1 MAPISDDRIYS
12 GRYYIFRTK
21 TDNLIVLF
29 RQLKQRQYL
38 ACLLGLILINTIV
51 AFILNVFIYFFI
63 NRADFI
69 GNKLLGFFRVFQAM
83 LIVLCLGFSLMAII
97 KIILLYFDKSI
108 QKKYLSEPW
117 VIGEVKEGYLLQN
130 INSEEDTPDFYHF
143 SATVMEELNKN
154 VIFKE
159 AVNTILKNGN
169 KKCLPAVLEE
179 PVSLPVVA
187 AVLELAKE
195 QYDIG
200 NIDFFEN
207 SNPFDFY
214 VKIKHY

>member
-1 MAPISDDRIYS
+1 MAPISDGDDRIYS

-21 TDNLIVLF
+21 TDHLMVLF

-38 ACLLGLILINTIV
+38 VCLLGLVLINIIV
-51 AFILNVFIYFFI
+51 VFLLDVLIIRTNFGGY
-63 NRADFI
+63 
-69 GNKLLGFFRVFQAM
+69 KLLGFFYVFQAIS
-83 LIVLCLGFSLMAII
+83 IVLCLGFSLMAII
-97 KIILLYFDKSI
+97 KIISLYFGKSV

-130 INSEEDTPDFYHF
+130 MDSEEDIPDFYHF
-143 SATVMEELNKN
+143 SSTVMEELNHD
-154 VIFKE
+154 VIFIG

-169 KKCLPAVLEE
+169 RKCLLAALEDPA
-179 PVSLPVVA
+179 SLPLLA

-200 NIDFFEN
+200 NIDFLES